1 MTDKNYADLA
11 AKVAALEER
20 MNTRQA
26 EYKTDIAMLEAAN
39 SKRHVQLIAV
49 VLAALAL
56 AVGLIK
62 FLP

>member
-1 MTDKNYADLA
+1 
-11 AKVAALEER
+11 

-26 EYKTDIAMLEAAN
+26 EYKTDIAMLEATD
-39 SKRHVQLIAV
+39 SKRHVQLIVV

-56 AVGLIK
+56 SVGLIK

>member
-1 MTDKNYADLA
+1 
-11 AKVAALEER
+11 

-26 EYKTDIAMLEAAN
+26 EYKTDIAHLEAAN